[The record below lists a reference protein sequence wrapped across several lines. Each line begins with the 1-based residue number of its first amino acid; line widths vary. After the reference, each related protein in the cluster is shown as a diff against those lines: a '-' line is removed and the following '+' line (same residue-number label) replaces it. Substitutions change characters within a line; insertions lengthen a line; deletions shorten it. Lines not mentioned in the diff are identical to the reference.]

1 MIPLCVV
8 STAEGSSVSDCWRD
22 RSGQAWVREEA
33 RIDKTLVPFGRAALE
48 NLSLGLGQSVIDVGC
63 GTGQTLIDI
72 SGRVGP
78 SGTVLGVDVSEV
90 MVERARQRVAGSAR
104 TNIEVELADA
114 QSHAFEPARYDAVF
128 SRFGVM
134 FFEDTRAACANL
146 VSALKRGGRLAFVCW
161 QSIERNPWAFL
172 PASAVREQLHIETL
186 PDFLTPGRPGPF
198 RFADP
203 EPLGEALMLAE
214 CRTVEFKALEMK
226 VHLGGADTLEQAVL
240 YSLQVGPGA
249 RLLGDA
255 DAPTKE
261 AVASTLRKV
270 FAPFVCDGGVFVD
283 ARAWLVSAS
292 R

>member
-1 MIPLCVV
+1 M
-8 STAEGSSVSDCWRD
+8 STSEGSSVSDCWRD

-48 NLSLGLGQSVIDVGC
+48 SLSLAAGQSVIDVGC
-63 GTGQTLIDI
+63 GTGQTLVEIA
-72 SGRVGP
+72 GRVGP
-78 SGTVLGVDVSEV
+78 SGKVLGVDVSEV
-90 MVERARQRVAGSAR
+90 MVERARQRLAASGRANV
-104 TNIEVELADA
+104 EVELADA
-114 QSHAFEPARYDAVF
+114 QSHSFEPARYDAVF

-134 FFEDTRAACANL
+134 FFENTAAACMNL

-172 PASAVREQLHIETL
+172 PASAVREQLRMEAL

-203 EPLGEALMLAE
+203 EPLGEALMLAQ
-214 CRTVEFKALEMK
+214 CQTVEFKALELK
-226 VHLGGADTLEQAVL
+226 VHLGGAETLEQAVA

-255 DAPTKE
+255 DAATKD
-261 AVASTLRKV
+261 AVAATLRKV
-270 FAPFVCDGGVFVD
+270 FAPFVTESGVFMD
-283 ARAWLVSAS
+283 ARAWLVSGS